1 MAELQYGRVLLTTQL
16 SPPLIEPH
24 GSPARCTACAFSP
37 GALVFL
43 PVCSSFPSQA
53 AQERLGQSSFEA
65 SLSLLLVTQLSGSL
79 SPTAPLTQAE
89 WSEVCSHWQ
98 FSLSLADFMVP
109 VRGPLHPWQDTQLPL
124 RHEATQRPGHHY
136 PLHLPPSFWSWA
148 AVHS

>member
-1 MAELQYGRVLLTTQL
+1 MLHCLCLFTR
-16 SPPLIEPH
+16 
-24 GSPARCTACAFSP
+24 
-37 GALVFL
+37 ALVFL
-43 PVCSSFPSQA
+43 PVCSSFPSQT
-53 AQERLGQSSFEA
+53 AQERLSQSSFEA

-124 RHEATQRPGHHY
+124 RHEGPPEAWA
-136 PLHLPPSFWSWA
+136 PLSPPFAS
-148 AVHS
+148 